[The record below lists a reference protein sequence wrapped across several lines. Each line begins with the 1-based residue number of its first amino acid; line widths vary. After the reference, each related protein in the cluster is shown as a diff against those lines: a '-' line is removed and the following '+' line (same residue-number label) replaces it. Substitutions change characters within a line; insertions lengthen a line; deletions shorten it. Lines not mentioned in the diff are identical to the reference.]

1 MKEAKL
7 ISYSDELYHHGI
19 KGQKWG
25 VKNGPPYPL
34 DDSDHSASEK
44 KAGWRKSLDK
54 SESDKQNKDEKRG
67 LTDKQKK
74 AIKIGA
80 AVAATAL
87 VAIST
92 YKLADS
98 GELHRL
104 IEKGKAALG
113 KTDGIGFKR
122 NPDLAKPMSADEIL
136 TNVVSR
142 INMDHNIV
150 GAASIGTNNNCKRCT
165 YAYELS
171 RRGYNVKATKSI
183 SGTGQHIYGA
193 YNATH
198 DDSLGGPMKRIVG
211 ALKGDERI
219 LERVRNPLGGT
230 PIKIQ
235 SSSPSESVFS
245 ALSSNPNSSRGE
257 LVMRWKGGSGHSMA
271 WEIVN
276 GKPILYDCQHCLMF
290 DTPEKFKVFA
300 DKIQEVAFQRL
311 DNVDLNLDFL
321 QRWCENTKW

>member
-19 KGQKWG
+19 KGMKWG
-25 VKNGPPYPL
+25 VRNGPPYPL
-34 DDSDHSASEK
+34 DDSDHSASEE

-54 SESDKQNKDEKRG
+54 SESDKQNKDKKYG
-67 LTDKQKK
+67 LTDRQKK

-87 VAIST
+87 IAIGT

-142 INMDHNIV
+142 INIDHNIV

-171 RRGYNVKATKSI
+171 RRGFDVKATKSI
-183 SGTGQHIYGA
+183 SGTGQHVYGT

-198 DDSLGGPMKRIVG
+198 KDSIGGPITRIKKY
-211 ALKGDERI
+211 LKGDEKI
-219 LERVRNPLGGT
+219 LETIRNPLGGT

-245 ALSSNPNSSRGE
+245 ALSSSPNGSRGE
-257 LVMRWKGGSGHSMA
+257 LIMKWKSGSSHSIA
-271 WEIVN
+271 WEILN
-276 GKPILYDCQHCLMF
+276 GKPIFYDCQRSIMF
-290 DTPEKFKVFA
+290 DTPEKFNSYA
-300 DKIQEVAFQRL
+300 DEIQEATFQRL

>member
-1 MKEAKL
+1 MKKAKL

-19 KGQKWG
+19 KGMKWG

-54 SESDKQNKDEKRG
+54 SESDKQNKDEKHG

-87 VAIST
+87 VAIGT

-98 GELHRL
+98 GEVHRL

-122 NPDLAKPMSADEIL
+122 NPDLAKPMSAEEIL
-136 TNVVSR
+136 TNVVSK
-142 INMDHNIV
+142 INVDHNVV

-171 RRGYNVKATKSI
+171 RRGFDVKATKSI
-183 SGTGQHIYGA
+183 SGTGQHVYGG

-198 DDSLGGPMKRIVG
+198 EDSIGGPIKRIIG
-211 ALKGDERI
+211 ALKGDEKI
-219 LERVRNPLGGT
+219 WETIRNPLGGI
-230 PIKIQ
+230 PIKMQ
-235 SSSPSESVFS
+235 SSSSPETIFS
-245 ALSSNPNSSRGE
+245 ALSSNPNGSRGE
-257 LVMRWKGGSGHSMA
+257 LVMRWKNGAGHSMA

-276 GKPILYDCQHCLMF
+276 DKPIIYDCQHSWMF
-290 DTPEKFKVFA
+290 DTPEKFKQYA
-300 DKIQEVAFQRL
+300 DKIKSVSYNRL
-311 DNVDLNLDFL
+311 DNAELNYDFL
-321 QRWCENTKW
+321 QRWCKNIRW